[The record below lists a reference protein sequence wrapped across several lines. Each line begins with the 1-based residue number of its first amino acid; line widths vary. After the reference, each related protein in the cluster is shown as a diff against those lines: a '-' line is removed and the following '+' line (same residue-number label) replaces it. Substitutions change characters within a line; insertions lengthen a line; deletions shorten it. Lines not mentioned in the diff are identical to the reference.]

1 MSQNIPKNLE
11 TVISEGYRVKI
22 GEYLD
27 RGWEI
32 CKQKLGLFVGFFVI
46 LVIIQIALGQ
56 IDERI
61 GAPVN
66 FLISCP
72 LNAGFFIAGLQ
83 IVKKQSTVIGDFF
96 KGFKY
101 FVPLVL
107 ANVLMLILIV
117 LGVILLLIPGIY
129 LSVSYL
135 FTILL
140 ILDRR
145 MDVWQAMET
154 SRKIV
159 TKRWFSVWGFSI
171 VLGLINLGGALL
183 LGLGL
188 LVTVPLSAC
197 AIVAAYD
204 DIIGV
209 ERTNF

>member
-1 MSQNIPKNLE
+1 MSHNIPKNLE
-11 TVISEGYRVKI
+11 TVISEGYRVKT

-27 RGWEI
+27 DGWKI
-32 CKQKLGLFVGFFVI
+32 CKQKLGLFAGVYVI
-46 LVIIQIALGQ
+46 WIIIWIALGQ

-61 GAPVN
+61 SAPVN

-72 LNAGFFIAGLQ
+72 LSAGFVIAALQ
-83 IVKKQSTVIGDFF
+83 IVKKQNTVIGDFF

-107 ANVLMLILIV
+107 ANVSMTILV
-117 LGVILLLIPGIY
+117 FLGIILLIIPGIY
-129 LSVSYL
+129 IAVSYS
-135 FTILL
+135 FTIHL
-140 ILDRR
+140 ILDRK
-145 MDVWQAMET
+145 MDFWPAMET

-159 TKRWFSVWGFSI
+159 TKRWFSVFGFSI

-188 LVTVPLSAC
+188 LVTVPLSYC
-197 AIVAAYD
+197 AMVAAYD

-209 ERTNF
+209 ESTNL